1 MCGLACIAQCGIH
14 RCSYA
19 VIGIEAFGKR
29 GPEAE
34 RLFGSLGAA
43 MLSLAQASAS
53 NVQHARMHACKNADC
68 AP

>member
-1 MCGLACIAQCGIH
+1 M
-14 RCSYA
+14 
-19 VIGIEAFGKR
+19 IGIEAFGKR
-29 GPEAE
+29 SPEAE